1 MKSFSTFSAAA
12 AILSGTAD
20 AFWRMECHSRS
31 GLARLDPIVTPGKIS
46 SHAHAIHGGG
56 NFGMSSS
63 YEDLRASECTSCRAT
78 DDKSAYWTPALMF
91 QHENGTTQVVKQ
103 VGGMLAYY
111 LLFANEGETIETF
124 PEGFRMLAGDM
135 NLRNFTG
142 PVPDPEKS
150 LWTDEDKTQLLLGQ
164 KGIGMNC
171 LNYGKDPEP
180 SMYRHF
186 MPDKQYLDDNCV
198 DGIRAEI
205 FFPSCWNGEND
216 SDDHKSHVAYPDLVN
231 GGKCPEGYEKRIP
244 SLFFE
249 TIWQTYEFM
258 GMPGTFMFANGD
270 PTGYGYHGDFLNG
283 WSTEILGSAIQQC
296 TNPSGLLSDC
306 PVFELQTE
314 DEGSK
319 CTFEMPEELS
329 ADNCEGPAPGLC
341 GNVPVQFGPEY
352 ATGLLKPGETGA
364 ATAAPTTIATE
375 DIVAVP
381 TLSYT
386 TAKSAVTDQFGGG
399 ISVLMEGQASLG
411 ADAPEPAPA
420 TPTPEVPAPVSE
432 TPVVDPAP
440 VPTSPPAEASQ
451 PIPAG
456 NIISTSIYTSAG
468 TVYEI
473 AIQQV
478 QVTVTVNAPVAENT
492 LAVEQPNPAILPRAA
507 VHRRHSH
514 HMHRRDREHGLLGR
528 HF

>member
-1 MKSFSTFSAAA
+1 
-12 AILSGTAD
+12 
-20 AFWRMECHSRS
+20 
-31 GLARLDPIVTPGKIS
+31 
-46 SHAHAIHGGG
+46 
-56 NFGMSSS
+56 
-63 YEDLRASECTSCRAT
+63 
-78 DDKSAYWTPALMF
+78 
-91 QHENGTTQVVKQ
+91 
-103 VGGMLAYY
+103 
-111 LLFANEGETIETF
+111 
-124 PEGFRMLAGDM
+124 
-135 NLRNFTG
+135 
-142 PVPDPEKS
+142 
-150 LWTDEDKTQLLLGQ
+150 
-164 KGIGMNC
+164 
-171 LNYGKDPEP
+171 
-180 SMYRHF
+180 
-186 MPDKQYLDDNCV
+186 
-198 DGIRAEI
+198 
-205 FFPSCWNGEND
+205 
-216 SDDHKSHVAYPDLVN
+216 
-231 GGKCPEGYEKRIP
+231 
-244 SLFFE
+244 
-249 TIWQTYEFM
+249 M

-420 TPTPEVPAPVSE
+420 TPTPEIPAPVPE

-456 NIISTSIYTSAG
+456 NIISTSVYTSAG